1 MPELLIS
8 LRFIN
13 LNNYG
18 QEYLWIIFLRDTY
31 LKKNFP
37 WLLKV
42 FIFKILLKK
51 NFSIN
56 LLIWIIFLIILLR
69 NTQLEQFCSGDK
81 RKCIEVEGKPISCWL
96 AGDENDRLKF
106 RIEIKKKE
114 TLLCRTMVLPGCLFF
129 TSSLIHKWEI
139 SNTMH
144 DRSNRDLKHGSN
156 GLGQLVPLAI
166 LFLLSALAAYG
177 YLFIFIILFIFI
189 NIFYKPWLP
198 MP

>member
-51 NFSIN
+51 KFSIN

-177 YLFIFIILFIFI
+177 YLFIFIILFYI
-189 NIFYKPWLP
+189 Y
-198 MP
+198 

>member
-1 MPELLIS
+1 MGRNIFELFSSGILIWKKLS
-8 LRFIN
+8 LTIESVHF
-13 LNNYG
+13 
-18 QEYLWIIFLRDTY
+18 Q
-31 LKKNFP
+31 NFA
-37 WLLKV
+37 
-42 FIFKILLKK
+42 KK